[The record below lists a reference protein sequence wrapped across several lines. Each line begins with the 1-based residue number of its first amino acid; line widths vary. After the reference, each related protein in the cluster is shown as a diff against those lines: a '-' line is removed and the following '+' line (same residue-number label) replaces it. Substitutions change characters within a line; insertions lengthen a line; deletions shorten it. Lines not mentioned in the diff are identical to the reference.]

1 MKVMIL
7 AAGAGKRL
15 LPLTATTPKPL
26 LPVRGIPLIERLILQ
41 LRARGF
47 TDIVVNLFHLGE
59 QIANYLGD
67 GSRLGVR
74 VSYSR
79 ETRELETGGGIV
91 QALPLLGEGPFVI
104 VNGDNLTDFDF
115 RLIPTELG
123 TDQVHLVLAPR
134 PDWRTKGDF
143 VFKQGRVIERG
154 NSHVYCGIAVVR
166 PELFVNAPPA
176 PFSWNELLFKAVAD
190 GRVSGQLH
198 LGEWLDVSTPEQ
210 YAGVR

>member
-1 MKVMIL
+1 MKVLIL

-26 LPVRGIPLIERLILQ
+26 LPVRGTPLIERLILQ
-41 LRARGF
+41 LGSAGF
-47 TDIVVNLFHLGE
+47 ADFVVNLFHLGE
-59 QIANYLGD
+59 QIANHLGD
-67 GSRLGVR
+67 GSRLGVHIT
-74 VSYSR
+74 YSR

-91 QALPLLGEGPFVI
+91 QALPLFDDAPFLI

-115 RLIPTELG
+115 RQMPKELG
-123 TDQVHLVLAPR
+123 SDLVHLVLAPR
-134 PDWRTKGDF
+134 PEWRTKGDF
-143 VFKQGRVIERG
+143 VFRQGRVIERG
-154 NSHVYCGIAVVR
+154 DTHVYCGIAVVQ
-166 PELFVNAPPA
+166 PELFVNAPVA
-176 PFSWNELLFKAVAD
+176 PFSWNELFFKAVAN

>member
-26 LPVRGIPLIERLILQ
+26 LPVRGTPLIERLILQ
-41 LRARGF
+41 LRTAGF

-59 QIANYLGD
+59 QIANHLGD
-67 GSRLGVR
+67 GSRLGVQIR
-74 VSYSR
+74 YSR

-91 QALPLLGEGPFVI
+91 QALPLLGAAPFVI

-115 RLIPTELG
+115 RLIPKELG
-123 TDQVHLVLAPR
+123 TDLVHLVLAPR
-134 PDWRTKGDF
+134 PEWRIKGDF
-143 VFKQGRVIERG
+143 VYKQSRVIERG

-166 PELFVNAPPA
+166 PELFVNTPPA
-176 PFSWNELLFKAVAD
+176 PFSWNELFFKAVAD

>member
-1 MKVMIL
+1 MIM

-26 LPVRGIPLIERLILQ
+26 LPVRGTPLIERLILQ
-41 LRARGF
+41 LRTAGF

-59 QIANYLGD
+59 QIANHLGD
-67 GSRLGVR
+67 GSQLGVQIR
-74 VSYSR
+74 YSR

-91 QALPLLGEGPFVI
+91 QALPLLGTTPFVI

-123 TDQVHLVLAPR
+123 TDLLHLVLAPR
-134 PDWRTKGDF
+134 PEWRTKGDF
-143 VFKQGRVIERG
+143 VYQQGRVIERG

-166 PELFVNAPPA
+166 PALFANAPAA
-176 PFSWNELLFKAVAD
+176 PFSWNELMFKAVAD